1 MNFPPRESYNN
12 TPPQTASDGRVAV
25 NLPAKKPTVTYVIIG
40 ITVLMYGI
48 QFLSTSLSSNG
59 IDWPFILGGKIN
71 ELILKGQIW
80 RLFTPVLLHGSL
92 LHIAFNMY
100 ALYSLGSGLERYYG
114 HGKFLLLYMIGAF
127 CGNSLSFVLSPNP
140 SLGAST
146 AVFGLVAAEGVFIYK
161 NRKLFGAKAQMM
173 LTNLLVIVVV
183 NLLIGLQ
190 PGIDN
195 WGHVG
200 GLIGGAVFAWVAG
213 PILQVQQTFTGFEM
227 VDAQTNTNTVWGTLL
242 SAGLFAA
249 IVVGRF
255 IVG

>member
-1 MNFPPRESYNN
+1 M
-12 TPPQTASDGRVAV
+12 
-25 NLPAKKPTVTYVIIG
+25 
-40 ITVLMYGI
+40 
-48 QFLSTSLSSNG
+48 
-59 IDWPFILGGKIN
+59 
-71 ELILKGQIW
+71 KGQLW
-80 RLFTPVLLHGSL
+80 RLFTPALLHGSL

-114 HGKFLLLYMIGAF
+114 HSKFLLLYIIGAF

-249 IVVGRF
+249 IVIGRF
-255 IVG
+255 IVA